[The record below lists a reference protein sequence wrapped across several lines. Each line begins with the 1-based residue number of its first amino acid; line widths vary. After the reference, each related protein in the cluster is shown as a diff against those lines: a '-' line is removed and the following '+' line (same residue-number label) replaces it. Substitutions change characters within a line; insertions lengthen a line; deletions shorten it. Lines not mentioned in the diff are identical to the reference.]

1 MSINRTESTTNELS
15 KGSLTNVILDNGQVV
30 LDFSNEPERYN
41 EGDRISPKLNFKWLG
56 EVNIELNANHTRPVG
71 TEFELQISTDNGTT
85 WESVGRGGEITI
97 ESSTANVTE
106 LRVKQLFRNNIEY
119 LTFPSPIEDKVLSKT
134 ETIDTKEKLFSYL
147 FNATVNTDNT
157 ITPELNEVY
166 TIVTSID
173 GKFREVGTLLFKGQM
188 WQQELDNPYS

>member
-1 MSINRTESTTNELS
+1 MSINRTESTANELS
-15 KGSLTNVILDNGQVV
+15 RGFLTNVILDNGQVV
-30 LDFSNEPERYN
+30 LDFSSDPERYN

-56 EVNIELNANHTRPVG
+56 EVNIELNANHTQPVG

-188 WQQELDNPYS
+188 WQQEPDNPNS

>member
-1 MSINRTESTTNELS
+1 MGINRTESTTNELS
-15 KGSLTNVILDNGQVV
+15 KGFLTNVILDNGQVV

-56 EVNIELNANHTRPVG
+56 EVKIELNADHTRPVG

-119 LTFPSPIEDKVLSKT
+119 LTFHSPIEDKVLSKT

-188 WQQELDNPYS
+188 WQQEPDNSYL

>member
-1 MSINRTESTTNELS
+1 MSINRTESTANELS
-15 KGSLTNVILDNGQVV
+15 RGFLTNVILDNGQVV

-188 WQQELDNPYS
+188 WQQELDNPYL